1 MKTTIPYST
10 PLVQVVELSP
20 EAGLMNPSNFGD
32 ANAPGQDFGGGN
44 SQVLRRLCNMA

>member
-10 PLVQVVELSP
+10 PLVQVVELSL

-32 ANAPGQDFGGGN
+32 ANAPGQDFDGGN
-44 SQVLRRLCNMA
+44 IIDIPLPF